1 MARYFVQDTSLTAI
15 ADAIRSKTGGTAAL
29 TLDGMAEAVAGIETG
44 GGGDD
49 LAKQIVE
56 RTVTEINDASI
67 EKVGEYAFQSCSNLT
82 SANLPACTSLGSG
95 AFHSCSKLTSVDLPA
110 CTSVGGSAFS
120 GCSKLTSVDLP
131 ACTSLGSGA
140 FQNCSK
146 LTSVDLPACTSV
158 GVSAFQSCYNLTS
171 VVIRTDSICS
181 LANTSA
187 FNKCYHILGT
197 VNATHN
203 PEGLK
208 DGYIYVPDALVED
221 YKAATNWST
230 YASQIKPLSEHV
242 EVTA

>member
-110 CTSVGGSAFS
+110 CTSVG
-120 GCSKLTSVDLP
+120 
-131 ACTSLGSGA
+131 
-140 FQNCSK
+140 
-146 LTSVDLPACTSV
+146 
-158 GVSAFQSCYNLTS
+158 VSAFQSCYNLTS

>member
-1 MARYFVQDTSLTAI
+1 MSVNSKMKAI
-15 ADAIRSKTGGTAAL
+15 ADAIRAKTGGTDAL
-29 TLDGMAEAVAGIETG
+29 TLDGMAEAVAGIEAG

-95 AFHSCSKLTSVDLPA
+95 AFHS
-110 CTSVGGSAFS
+110 
-120 GCSKLTSVDLP
+120 
-131 ACTSLGSGA
+131 
-140 FQNCSK
+140 CSK